1 MKDRFI
7 VIQWPDIQ
15 ELMNKEGFRDNAS
28 LINDE
33 RFYQLYGDSAYFVNE
48 EWYNKVM
55 NHGE

>member
-1 MKDRFI
+1 MKDKFI
-7 VIQWPDIQ
+7 VIQWPDVQ
-15 ELMNKEGFRDNAS
+15 DLMGEPGFRDNAS